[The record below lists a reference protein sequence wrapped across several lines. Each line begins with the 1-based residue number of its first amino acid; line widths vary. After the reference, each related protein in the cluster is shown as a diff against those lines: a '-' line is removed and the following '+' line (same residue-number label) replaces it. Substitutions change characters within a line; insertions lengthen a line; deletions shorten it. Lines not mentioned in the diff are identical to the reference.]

1 MTKSGTE
8 SVLELSHSVVHF
20 WEIAVIRLCA
30 HYSKKIPGQQEYSSE
45 SASASVEIEL
55 AAGDVASVPSKA
67 AELWNTLKQAVEQQL
82 SGQAKPAQQPAVQQQ
97 AAPQPT
103 NRLPQNNGHNGN
115 GDHSPNN
122 GNGHGGNGRK
132 AGISDKQSKFVRS
145 LVGELKPLGVDFP
158 FVEMLCDRLFK
169 RRLDEL
175 DRAQASALIGHLSEI
190 KAGKLS
196 VQQAL
201 AN

>member
-1 MTKSGTE
+1 MIK
-8 SVLELSHSVVHF
+8 
-20 WEIAVIRLCA
+20 LCA
-30 HYSKKIPGQQEYSSE
+30 HYSKKVPGQQEYSSE

-55 AAGDVASVPSKA
+55 AAGDVASVPTKA

-82 SGQAKPAQQPAVQQQ
+82 SGQASRPAQAPAPQPQ

-115 GDHSPNN
+115 SDHSPNN
-122 GNGHGGNGRK
+122 GHGHSGNGRK
-132 AGISDKQSKFVRS
+132 AGVSDKQMKFVKS
-145 LVGELKPLGVDFP
+145 LIGELKPLGVDFP
-158 FVEMLCDRLFK
+158 FVEMLCDRIFK
-169 RRLDEL
+169 RRLDDL

>member
-1 MTKSGTE
+1 MIK
-8 SVLELSHSVVHF
+8 
-20 WEIAVIRLCA
+20 ICA
-30 HYSKKIPGQQEYSSE
+30 HYSKKVPGQQEYSSE

-55 AAGDVASVPSKA
+55 PDGAAATIQAKA

-82 SGQAKPAQQPAVQQQ
+82 SGQAKPAQQQTVQQQ

-103 NRLPQNNGHNGN
+103 NRLSQNNGHNGN
-115 GDHSPNN
+115 GDHSPSN

-132 AGISDKQSKFVRS
+132 AAISDKQVKFVKS
-145 LVGELKPLGVDFP
+145 LIGELKPLGVDFP
-158 FVEMLCDRLFK
+158 FVEMLCDRIFK
-169 RRLDEL
+169 RRLDDL

>member
-1 MTKSGTE
+1 MIK
-8 SVLELSHSVVHF
+8 
-20 WEIAVIRLCA
+20 LCA
-30 HYSKKIPGQQEYSSE
+30 SYSSKIPGQREYSSE
-45 SASASVEIEL
+45 AASASVEIEL
-55 AAGDVASVPSKA
+55 AAGDVASVPAKA
-67 AELWNTLKQAVEQQL
+67 AELWATLKQAVEQQL
-82 SGQAKPAQQPAVQQQ
+82 SGQAKPAQQQAVQQQ

-122 GNGHGGNGRK
+122 GNGHSGNGRR
-132 AGISDKQSKFVRS
+132 AGVSDKQMKFVKG

-158 FVEMLCDRLFK
+158 FVEMLCDRIFK
-169 RRLDEL
+169 RRLDDL

-201 AN
+201 SN